1 LQCRT
6 LPLDRLTILAA
17 RIAARVVARSRLQLE
32 CPAAEGTEVV
42 QTEGRTAVVQAEGRT
57 AVVVLGTAVGQVAG
71 RTAVG
76 QVAGRTAVA
85 VLPVGRTAVA
95 VVGGTVRAV
104 ELACTV
110 RVPARFAGR
119 SGRLIVG
126 GNLDPSC
133 YYSFSSLLPLVFSNA
148 GPLPI

>member
-1 LQCRT
+1 M
-6 LPLDRLTILAA
+6 
-17 RIAARVVARSRLQLE
+17 ARSRLQLE

-57 AVVVLGTAVGQVAG
+57 AVVVLG
-71 RTAVG
+71 TAVG